1 MLSKDK
7 KLEIY
12 ACVRKQFPDEGLYLA
27 SRVSEWLQTNGCSPA
42 DMGYGSFREFAKE
55 LPEIFGFQ
63 SDDND
68 LFICVKRWEEGEMI
82 MTGTAQEHPADSF
95 FGTNNVI
102 LNDDII
108 EMSQQS
114 LYALTKILGNG
125 LTVQEMKQQIYG
137 AFSAAKENHTL
148 SFLAEKYVFPID
160 YCRDGALVNG
170 LVSKNL
176 SPRGK
181 SLYFA
186 FEKTQIFR
194 GGNSPE
200 VEDYSAQRPSISPE
214 VCDRIYAL
222 ISGSFPAE
230 TPLHMAAVSK
240 LLTDHGIDKANYG
253 FFKMKEL
260 LGQMDFLELSDVV
273 LGGVPQVMIT
283 LHRRPTDPAPVQK
296 PAPEAEQG
304 GHTLSAFCNLPQKPL
319 AILQKYVEQTDG
331 TLYDLNALREMLC
344 EDYEAALAKDAVFT
358 SEGKKSFPTR
368 WKKSDGT
375 PVEITLRPSAYE
387 GRPWFLYFVDYT
399 ARDKSAHVTDPG
411 RQLENFAF
419 LGSWASFLSELA
431 EKAVDEEWDFQN
443 NPRRSYHVLIQY
455 IKYTFCRLMR
465 ENKVCISDDRQFA
478 SFNTGLVDKHY
489 DDIYACFI
497 PNEEGSG
504 TPWKFTGFC
513 TAASRGLGKQVVN
526 YFNPLPQPPRYFT
539 RTEDLFFDLDKQ
551 LHTDFDHI
559 IIDNINRLPR
569 QFLYDQ
575 FYDTP
580 EAREMISSLSQV
592 RDRDGR
598 REIYERLK
606 EIVSDN
612 SRLFIRIQ
620 NRIKE
625 SIELARKRVR
635 WNYKT
640 AIPSYFPKRDTM
652 SLMLPLCLYDGEK
665 PDVALVVERTQ
676 SGNYQGQ
683 TILTIPQAYIDARL
697 MCRLSSDWLNPTQIS
712 LNSDGYDEQELSA
725 ADDDLA
731 EID

>member
-1 MLSKDK
+1 MIEKDK
-7 KLEIY
+7 KAKIY
-12 ACVRKQFPDEGLYLA
+12 SCVKNQFPDEGLYLVT
-27 SRVSEWLQTNGCSPA
+27 RVSEWLQTNGCSPSS
-42 DMGYGSFREFAKE
+42 MGYGSFREFASD

-68 LFICVKRWEEGEMI
+68 LFIHIKTWDEGEQI
-82 MTGTAQEHPADSF
+82 MSQTVREHPADSF

-125 LTVQEMKQQIYG
+125 LSVQEMKQHIYN
-137 AFSAAKENHTL
+137 AFSAAKENRTL

-170 LVSKNL
+170 LVSKNI
-176 SPRGK
+176 SPHGK

-186 FEKTQIFR
+186 FEKTHIYR
-194 GGNSPE
+194 SGSSPE
-200 VEDYSAQRPSISPE
+200 VEDFVAKRPSVSPE
-214 VCDRIYAL
+214 DADMIFRLLSAN
-222 ISGSFPAE
+222 FPSE

-240 LLTDHGIDKANYG
+240 LLTDSGVDKSKYG
-253 FFKMKEL
+253 CFKMKEL
-260 LGQMDFLELSDVV
+260 LSQLDFLTLEDVV

-283 LHRRPTDPAPVQK
+283 LHGGTQAEK
-296 PAPEAEQG
+296 PAAKFDRPM
-304 GHTLSAFCNLPQKPL
+304 LSDFCNLPMKPL
-319 AILQKYVEQTDG
+319 TILQKYVEQSTG
-331 TLYDLNALREMLC
+331 VSCDLNTLRELLS
-344 EDYEAALAKDAVFT
+344 EDYAAAEDR
-358 SEGKKSFPTR
+358 GKVQSGDGKRVFPTR
-368 WKKSDGT
+368 WNKSDGS
-375 PVEITLRPSAYE
+375 PVEITLRPSAYD
-387 GRPWFLYFVDYT
+387 GRPWFLYYVDHSVREKTTGFVE
-399 ARDKSAHVTDPG
+399 PG
-411 RQLENFAF
+411 KQLENFAF
-419 LGSWASFLSELA
+419 LGSWANFLSELA

-443 NPRRSYHVLIQY
+443 NPRRSYHILIQY

-465 ENKVCISDDRQFA
+465 EKKVCISDDRQFA

-551 LHTDFDHI
+551 LHPDFDHI
-559 IIDNINRLPR
+559 IIDNINRLPT

-575 FYDTP
+575 FYDAP
-580 EAREMISSLSQV
+580 EARELISSLSHTADHAQ
-592 RDRDGR
+592 R
-598 REIYERLK
+598 RGVYEKLRG
-606 EIVSDN
+606 IVSDN

-652 SLMLPLCLYDGEK
+652 SLMLPLCLNDGEK
-665 PDVALVVERTQ
+665 PDVALVVELTQ

-683 TILTIPQAYIDARL
+683 TILTMPQAYIDARL
-697 MCRLSSDWLNPTQIS
+697 MCRLTSDWLSPSQIMLS
-712 LNSDGYDEQELSA
+712 SDGFDEQELSA